1 MTRYFRLVDDKSV
14 PERWS
19 LRNPLDAEG
28 NRVAPWQFDA
38 GRHLDIRSR
47 LFFPMSDRGRP
58 LDFTEAGFAIPVIH
72 ERVKTLLERL
82 STPEVQFVP
91 AEVESRPEP
100 YFVLNPTQLIPCLD
114 EASCERVVRWG
125 PEDGRPERIGEY
137 RIVDGLR
144 IDPTKVDG
152 VRIFRIWGW
161 PMLIISGD
169 IKETLEREAVTG
181 TEFIEVSS

>member
-19 LRNPLDAEG
+19 LRNPVDAKG
-28 NRVAPWQFDA
+28 NKINPWQFEA
-38 GRHLDIRSR
+38 GRTLDIQER
-47 LFFPMSDRGRP
+47 LFFPMSVQGRP

-82 STPEVQFVP
+82 SMPEVQFIP
-91 AEVESRPEP
+91 AEVESQPES
-100 YFVLNPTQLIPCLD
+100 YFVLNPTRLIPCLD

-137 RIVDGLR
+137 RVVDGLR
-144 IDPTKVDG
+144 IDPTKVG
-152 VRIFRIWGW
+152 GACIFRIWGW
-161 PMLIISGD
+161 PMLIVSGD